1 MYTVSEFCRKVE
13 RDLNGFIDEIATI
26 NRNVSAQEKA
36 AMASSYPCVSKL
48 LTISMKK
55 KPELAYAYVSTT
67 DMLLEYKLPAASAWC
82 DVVLLGIGQGK
93 EQCIVIELKDWVK
106 NSTDAPGDYEGL
118 IMHQGHSQLHP
129 AEQVKGYSEYCK
141 RFHSVVQDE
150 GVEVNGCVYFTRNID
165 LAPYVVAPNDNL
177 TAEYPV
183 YNTLAESTDALAGFI
198 ASKIDRGDHEF
209 AERFEKGFYRQDR
222 NILTQVAKNFAAK
235 AEVAR
240 PFVLLA
246 EQREGLLKVLD
257 IMKTIGKDEKA
268 VVIVSGPPGSGKSA
282 VAINLWFEAINLR
295 EKAFQN
301 DFMNSEF
308 GNVVYVTTS
317 SSQNNNW
324 AKIFEDYGQVY
335 GAKNLIVPANSFN
348 PGMRGNTM
356 RDYYFPIFSAMDWKY
371 VEPNL
376 YAQGKHSLKYEY
388 FEDYVNYMIEN
399 HLSTNYCKNHHFL
412 SIVDEAHALI
422 NPLAKGFRT
431 TRQAGWCL
439 QMGPQAYHIIN
450 ESQVSVFFTDCKQSF
465 RDNETTSIDD
475 IKDMA
480 ARLGARVE
488 EISLDNMQFRCAGST
503 DYVEW
508 VEKLFSKSAL
518 QNHSKWAASFDLD
531 VVDYPSDVEEYLRKA
546 MAKGNDSVRL
556 LSSYSVPWT
565 SRDELDAEHSCEGSH
580 YDFVLDDKDGKIF
593 KKYWN
598 NPNGYEIFVQAA
610 SGAMKRDP
618 LCEVGCPY
626 VVRGFDYDYVGV
638 LWLDDLVR
646 RNGKWM
652 LSFKNVCETGND
664 STKVKARDEQVKNR
678 PRGIKKGEFLD
689 RLDLIDAEDESMPRT
704 QDLFECV
711 MQAYRILL
719 TRTIKGARLY
729 IKDEETREY
738 VRQLLK

>member
-1 MYTVSEFCRKVE
+1 MYTVSEFCRKIE
-13 RDLNGFIDEIATI
+13 RDLYGFIDEIATI
-26 NRNVSAQEKA
+26 NRNVSVQEKT
-36 AMASSYPCVSKL
+36 AMASSYPCVSRL
-48 LTISMKK
+48 LSLSMKF
-55 KPELAYAYVSTT
+55 KPELADAHISTT
-67 DMLLEYKLPAASAWC
+67 DMLLEYKLPAASSWC
-82 DVVLLGIGQGK
+82 DVVLLGIGQGR

-118 IMHQGHSQLHP
+118 IKHQGHSQLHP
-129 AEQVKGYSEYCK
+129 SEQVKGYSEYCK

-150 GVEVNGCVYFTRNID
+150 DVEVNGCVYFTRNID
-165 LAPYVVAPNDNL
+165 LTPYIQAPNVTL
-177 TAEYPV
+177 TNDYPV
-183 YNTLAESTDALAGFI
+183 YNTLKDSTEALAGFI
-198 ASKIDRGDHEF
+198 ASKIDKGDRAF

-222 NILTQVAKNFAAK
+222 NILTQVAKNFAAQS
-235 AEVAR
+235 ETAR
-240 PFVLLA
+240 PFVLLS
-246 EQREGLLKVLD
+246 EQREGLLKILD
-257 IMKTIGKDEKA
+257 IMKRIEENEKA
-268 VVIVSGPPGSGKSA
+268 VVIVSGPPGCGKSA

-295 EKAFQN
+295 AEAFQRN
-301 DFMNSEF
+301 LLDSDF
-308 GNVVYVTTS
+308 GDIVYVTTS

-324 AKIFEDYGQVY
+324 TKIFTDYGKTY

-356 RDYYFPIFSAMDWKY
+356 RDYYFPIFSAKDWKY
-371 VEPNL
+371 VEPQL
-376 YAQGKHSLKYEY
+376 YARGKHSLKYEY
-388 FEDYVNYMIEN
+388 FEDYVKYMIEN
-399 HLSTNYCKNHHFL
+399 GLSRNYCKNHHFL

-422 NPLAKGFRT
+422 NPLAKGFKT

-465 RDNETTSIDD
+465 RDNETTSIQD

-480 ARLGARVE
+480 ARLDARVE
-488 EISLDNMQFRCAGST
+488 EISLDNMQFRCAGSV
-503 DYVEW
+503 DYVNW
-508 VEKLFSKSAL
+508 VEQLFSKCAL
-518 QNHSKWAASFDLD
+518 KNHEKWAMNFDLD
-531 VVDYPSDVEEYLRKA
+531 VVDYPSEVEDYLRQA

-565 SRDELDAEHSCEGSH
+565 SRDELDAEHSCEGSF
-580 YDFVLDDKDGKIF
+580 YDFVLDDKDGAKF

-598 NPNGYEIFVQAA
+598 NPNGYEIFVQGAL
-610 SGAMKRDP
+610 GAMHRDP

-626 VVRGFDYDYVGV
+626 VVRGFDYDYVGI

-652 LSFKNVCETGND
+652 LSFKNVYETGND

-678 PRGIKKGEFLD
+678 PRGITKGEFLD
-689 RLDLIDAEDESMPRT
+689 RLDLIDVEDASMPRT

-738 VRQLLK
+738 VRQLLQ